1 MKNIIITIKKE
12 LRAIIRDK
20 KSLLMMALTP
30 LFIPIFVIL
39 MSYIYDSM
47 ITKEQIIYKIGINY
61 SLSQIESQLIE
72 ENNLKAVY
80 YSTTIELKDAYEN
93 NDISAYIIKENNN
106 YTVYNNSGST
116 DGSYISMYISN
127 YLESYNIYLGN
138 KYLEKNNID
147 SNYIYNNITYS
158 MIELEEGSIMTTQII
173 NMAIVFTI
181 MAMTLTSIYGATDLT
196 AGEKERGTLE
206 TLLTYPIKSSEL
218 ILGKYLA
225 ITISTIITEIIS
237 IILTI
242 ISLTLV
248 KNNFTILENIT
259 INLNIN
265 TVFITFIVLLT
276 YSFFISGLCIT
287 IASFAKTFKEAQST
301 LTPVSLVICIPMFLQ
316 MLDFKLKNYYN
327 LIPIL
332 NHNFVL
338 TDIFTG
344 TINNANIVA
353 TTMSSLVYSVVLIYI
368 IIKLYRSEKILFN
381 SN

>member
-353 TTMSSLVYSVVLIYI
+353 TTMSSLLI
-368 IIKLYRSEKILFN
+368 
-381 SN
+381 